1 MLMKGQQPNR
11 ESLLAWINQVSFAV
25 NEMTL
30 YLDTHPDDE
39 DALTFFREKL
49 KMRQEALETYARFY
63 GPLTIDTANDN
74 MSRSFQWVQQPW
86 PWEPQRK
93 GGCR

>member
-30 YLDTHPDDE
+30 YLATHPDDE
-39 DALTFFREKL
+39 DALAFFREKL

>member
-1 MLMKGQQPNR
+1 MKGQQPNR

-39 DALTFFREKL
+39 DALAFFREKL

>member
-1 MLMKGQQPNR
+1 
-11 ESLLAWINQVSFAV
+11 
-25 NEMTL
+25 
-30 YLDTHPDDE
+30 
-39 DALTFFREKL
+39 
-49 KMRQEALETYARFY
+49 MRQEALETYARFY

>member
-39 DALTFFREKL
+39 DALVFFREKL

>member
-39 DALTFFREKL
+39 DALAFFREKL

-86 PWEPQRK
+86 PWESQRK

>member
-11 ESLLAWINQVSFAV
+11 ESLLAWVNQVSFAV
-25 NEMTL
+25 NEMTR

-39 DALTFFREKL
+39 DALAFFREKL

>member
-11 ESLLAWINQVSFAV
+11 ESLRAWINQVSFAV

-39 DALTFFREKL
+39 DALAFFREKL
-49 KMRQEALETYARFY
+49 KMRQEALETYASFY